1 MDKDTVRNKFFDA
14 GVKTHTKDGIHKWL
28 EIGPGA
34 HGTLTKMV
42 LRAHE
47 ECTIVAIEAVE
58 ESCKQVRKLLMQDRR
73 RLIVLHGYAGEVALP
88 TNSNF
93 TALIAEILGHFG
105 SR

>member
-1 MDKDTVRNKFFDA
+1 MSSFSLTFFLQQTGHAYESMDKDTVRNKFFDA
-14 GVKTHTKDGIHKWL
+14 GVKTHTKDGLHKWL

-47 ECTIVAIEAVE
+47 KCTIVAIEAVE

-73 RLIVLHGYAGEVALP
+73 R
-88 TNSNF
+88 
-93 TALIAEILGHFG
+93 
-105 SR
+105 